1 MSNIINI
8 LLFLALNIAMV
19 VYMFRYSAR
28 LKNPLNSNKYLT
40 LEGTEMF
47 FVLLFATGTLA
58 ISGGGGGRGVG
69 TGFNLQAIRLLFLEI
84 FLVMVCFVSS
94 HKPKFGIGSIAYII
108 YMLWLLYSM
117 TYSQAGEYGWRYILK
132 YLYPLVIM
140 LGASAVIR
148 DEEVFLALCIWARR
162 IAFVSAVVVFFV
174 PILQRVVL
182 GVFWYN
188 TALTLHY
195 VTISCISL
203 ALYFFY
209 GKDKKDLILAIVFV
223 LPCIIMVHRTGL
235 LAIFTG
241 LAVFCF
247 FKFKWISL
255 PDIAGVFAMGV
266 AIIFY
271 VPAFHEKMFW
281 TEDGKGK
288 TFTVEDLKSGNISE
302 EDIRNNGR
310 EATWELLKE
319 EFYYGHEMQGSG
331 IGSCQKF
338 LYEHEAMVKQTHGDY
353 IQMRCDTGEIG
364 MWVYLIVAGLV
375 VIHCF
380 VEAVKPSNA
389 EYLKCCAMI
398 VAGGIVGNYFGMYS
412 DNTVTYTMATTGYP
426 FGFYGVMLG
435 LRAKLNGTD

>member
-1 MSNIINI
+1 ILGNNELGMSDDIVKLGITHLCKI
-8 LLFLALNIAMV
+8 LADFLSHHCEVIDYILI
-19 VYMFRYSAR
+19 FSD
-28 LKNPLNSNKYLT
+28 K
-40 LEGTEMF
+40 
-47 FVLLFATGTLA
+47 VLA
-58 ISGGGGGRGVG
+58 
-69 TGFNLQAIRLLFLEI
+69 Q
-84 FLVMVCFVSS
+84 
-94 HKPKFGIGSIAYII
+94 FGILGGYT
-108 YMLWLLYSM
+108 MLWLLYSM
-117 TYSQAGEYGWRYILK
+117 TYSQAGEYGGRYILK

-174 PILQRVVL
+174 PILQRVVP

-223 LPCIIMVHRTGL
+223 LPCIMMVHRTGL

-255 PDIAGVFAMGV
+255 PYIAGVLAIGV

-288 TFTVEDLKSGNISE
+288 K
-302 EDIRNNGR
+302 
-310 EATWELLKE
+310 
-319 EFYYGHEMQGSG
+319 
-331 IGSCQKF
+331 
-338 LYEHEAMVKQTHGDY
+338 
-353 IQMRCDTGEIG
+353 
-364 MWVYLIVAGLV
+364 
-375 VIHCF
+375 
-380 VEAVKPSNA
+380 
-389 EYLKCCAMI
+389 
-398 VAGGIVGNYFGMYS
+398 
-412 DNTVTYTMATTGYP
+412 
-426 FGFYGVMLG
+426 
-435 LRAKLNGTD
+435 